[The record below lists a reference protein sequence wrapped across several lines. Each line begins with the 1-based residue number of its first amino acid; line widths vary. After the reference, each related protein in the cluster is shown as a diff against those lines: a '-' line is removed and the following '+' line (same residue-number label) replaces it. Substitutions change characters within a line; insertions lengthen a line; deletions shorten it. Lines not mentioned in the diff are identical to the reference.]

1 MKNNSLASVLEMR
14 SMALQALAAL
24 VCALAAPTVWAKLP
38 PLSDE
43 AKAKADETA
52 AKTAHQ
58 GKVDSFL
65 LCKSMDKVAARYQA
79 EARRSGKAPK
89 PTAGLPPCAD
99 PGKFVYTPP
108 SAATTAKAV
117 TTAAAATPAKK

>member
-1 MKNNSLASVLEMR
+1 MKNSSLASVLDMR
-14 SMALQALAAL
+14 SMALKALA
-24 VCALAAPTVWAKLP
+24 VLACTMAVPAVWAKLP

-79 EARRSGKAPK
+79 EARKSGKAPK

-108 SAATTAKAV
+108 GAATPAKAT
-117 TTAAAATPAKK
+117 TTAAAAAPAKK

>member
-1 MKNNSLASVLEMR
+1 MNIVKISSKLKTAAG
-14 SMALQALAAL
+14 ALIALAL
-24 VCALAAPTVWAKLP
+24 VHASVWAKLP
-38 PLSDE
+38 PPSAE

-58 GKVDSFL
+58 GKVDAFL

-79 EARRSGKAPK
+79 EARKAGKAVK
-89 PTAGLPPCAD
+89 PSAGLAPCAD

-108 SAATTAKAV
+108 AATPVV
-117 TTAAAATPAKK
+117 TTAAAPAAAPPPTPAKK